1 MVFNTLGTKG
11 KNMDTQALLQLLN
24 LNDLT
29 IEATALI
36 AWDIG
41 VVSTAEEVSNF
52 MYFGGRFP
60 PQASR
65 WLPPSED
72 RRPDRKYWEF
82 VKAEMQVFLCTD
94 DKKYKALWKQI
105 TDLQKKST
113 TAIVGVVATFLGA
126 SVGATA
132 TLLTGF
138 VAVCL
143 YAAIKIGKEAYCSY
157 ASKSGA

>member
-1 MVFNTLGTKG
+1 
-11 KNMDTQALLQLLN
+11 MDTQALLQSLN
-24 LNDLT
+24 ATDLT

-36 AWDIG
+36 VWDIG
-41 VVSTAEEVSNF
+41 AVSTAEEVANF
-52 MYFGGRFP
+52 MYQGGRFP
-60 PQASR
+60 PQASTR
-65 WLPPSED
+65 PPPSED

-82 VKAEMQVFLCTD
+82 VKAEMHVFLCTD
-94 DKKYKALWKQI
+94 DKKYRALWKQI

-126 SVGATA
+126 SVGVPA
-132 TLLTGF
+132 TLLAGF

-143 YAAIKIGKEAYCSY
+143 YAALKVGKEAYCSY